1 MRVGVWVK
9 LDICIYHEGS
19 LSVRNE
25 FNLGDSWHH
34 QTFHGASQ
42 GSGEGRHGVGARKD
56 VCLFAMNS
64 ISVIAGITKRF
75 MAHL

>member
-34 QTFHGASQ
+34 ETFHGTSL
-42 GSGEGRHGVGARKD
+42 GLGEGGQRGEVGDGGFGRNFTQIIIK
-56 VCLFAMNS
+56 C
-64 ISVIAGITKRF
+64 K
-75 MAHL
+75 